1 MFHKFGKMFSKTSRV
16 KWVQVGQTSRKKL
29 LFLYYQHT
37 CKYGWL
43 VNLEHMPKIRRGG
56 LNESF
61 NNFLTT
67 NLK

>member
-1 MFHKFGKMFSKTSRV
+1 MFHKFGKMFSKTSRL
-16 KWVQVGQTSRKKL
+16 KWVQVGQ
-29 LFLYYQHT
+29 T

-43 VNLEHMPKIRRGG
+43 VNLEHMPKIRRDG